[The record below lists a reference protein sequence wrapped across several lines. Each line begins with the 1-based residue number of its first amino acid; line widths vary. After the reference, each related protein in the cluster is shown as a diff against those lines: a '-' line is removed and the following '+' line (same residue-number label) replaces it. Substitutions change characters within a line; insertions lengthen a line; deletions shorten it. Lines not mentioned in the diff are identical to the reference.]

1 MRIAKL
7 FFIIITAATLA
18 GNASA
23 ELTPLHWAAHNPAV
37 AVVHNSRT
45 IIIFNVFARPGA
57 DPQGDSIIRAR
68 FCPECRSTHQK
79 QKARPVHRKP
89 T

>member
-23 ELTPLHWAAHNPAV
+23 EETPLHQAARDNNA
-37 AVVHNSRT
+37 AEAKRLIDN
-45 IIIFNVFARPGA
+45 GA
-57 DPQGDSIIRAR
+57 DVNAKTAAKRL
-68 FCPECRSTHQK
+68 
-79 QKARPVHRKP
+79 
-89 T
+89 

>member
-23 ELTPLHWAAHNPAV
+23 EDTPLHWAAWDNNA
-37 AVVHNSRT
+37 AEAKRLIDN
-45 IIIFNVFARPGA
+45 GA
-57 DPQGDSIIRAR
+57 DVNAKNENGWTPLHVTAEKKRGGGCETA
-68 FCPECRSTHQK
+68 
-79 QKARPVHRKP
+79 A
-89 T
+89 

>member
-23 ELTPLHWAAHNPAV
+23 AGLFRENVNAKRMPTWIELTQK
-37 AVVHNSRT
+37 RT
-45 IIIFNVFARPGA
+45 EPKGKYQTDEPRENRPCV
-57 DPQGDSIIRAR
+57 RWT
-68 FCPECRSTHQK
+68 CPER
-79 QKARPVHRKP
+79 
-89 T
+89 